1 MSTYAII
8 LLICVGLF
16 IYIFIAK
23 SIFVFC
29 AKNDVFDEI
38 NCWLRGEFPTLT
50 FFASALWIIA
60 IPFLLICALI
70 GWIIEEITISYQAY
84 LEVGE
89 ELKRQKRK
97 DK

>member
-1 MSTYAII
+1 MPIYAII
-8 LLICVGLF
+8 WFVVVGLIIYLF
-16 IYIFIAK
+16 IARYIFI
-23 SIFVFC
+23 FC
-29 AKNDVFDEI
+29 AKSDVFEEI
-38 NCWLRGEFPTLT
+38 DCWLRGEFPTLT